1 MPKKKPPPS
10 TPFKPVAHK
19 ISRPAASDVVPPAP
33 LLLVELDE
41 YRIRS
46 PHLNFAHWFS
56 AAAQNRDAA
65 AVSSGTAK

>member
-1 MPKKKPPPS
+1 MPKKKPAPS

-19 ISRPAASDVVPPAP
+19 TSRPAASEVVPPVP

-46 PHLNFAHWFS
+46 PHLNFAPWFI
-56 AAAQNRDAA
+56 AAAQNRDAV
-65 AVSSGTAK
+65 AVSNGAAK